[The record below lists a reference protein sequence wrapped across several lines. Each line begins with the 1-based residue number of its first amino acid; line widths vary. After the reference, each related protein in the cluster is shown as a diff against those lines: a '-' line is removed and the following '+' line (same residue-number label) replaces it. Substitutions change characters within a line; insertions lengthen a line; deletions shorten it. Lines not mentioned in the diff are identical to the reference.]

1 MGAAIKNPVAFAR
14 DIGETRLKALSASD
28 PLDKAAARL
37 RLSSLSAMQTIIS
50 RIAADKLGRVGKGK
64 LSTWKASLTKEWDPA
79 EDFSFGLLH
88 AERLTKLLT
97 WSLTAEVLVDQ
108 AKKVQGTA
116 DADERRELAMRFMER
131 FEPRTKGV
139 LAEIEATSG
148 SLLDRLLG
156 RTKKSSSSSS
166 ATPSARAAE

>member
-1 MGAAIKNPVAFAR
+1 
-14 DIGETRLKALSASD
+14 
-28 PLDKAAARL
+28 
-37 RLSSLSAMQTIIS
+37 MQTIMS
-50 RIAADKLGRVGKGK
+50 RIAADKLGRVGKGP
-64 LSTWKASLTKEWDPA
+64 LSSWKSSLTKEWDPA
-79 EDFSFGLLH
+79 LDFSFGLLH

-108 AKKVQGTA
+108 AKKVQGTV
-116 DADERRELAMRFMER
+116 DADERRELAARFMER

-156 RTKKSSSSSS
+156 RSKKTSSTT
-166 ATPSARAAE
+166 ATTTTPTTRAAE